1 MKKKKDKKEKH
12 KDKGEKVKEKKEKPE
27 KREKL
32 EKLKEKKEKKE
43 KKKEKDQNKKNMV
56 FILVNN
62 NDGKRAIVDLLYV
75 YYVTER
81 RKESRSCSKNYV
93 KIRYSFS

>member
-1 MKKKKDKKEKH
+1 LKKKKDKKEKH
-12 KDKGEKVKEKKEKPE
+12 KDKGEKVKEKKEKTE

-56 FILVNN
+56 CLYDFSLIIMTLNN
-62 NDGKRAIVDLLYV
+62 NKLLYII
-75 YYVTER
+75 TER
-81 RKESRSCSKNYV
+81 RKESRSGSKNYV